1 MNINSKQHVLIITL
15 VLKNSRIM
23 CYIYKKHDFFMKIM
37 IAKPVVL
44 RQWIFLFSPGHY
56 SFPWLRLEEIIL
68 LGYCY
73 QFTPS

>member
-1 MNINSKQHVLIITL
+1 
-15 VLKNSRIM
+15 M
-23 CYIYKKHDFFMKIM
+23 CYIYKKNDFFMKIM